1 MMLFI
6 VNNLKTV
13 YNCADKSLLTIV
25 TLASYILTYVTY
37 VPCMVKLKPRVHNI
51 FMYTGV
57 CIVDTLGPIIHKYP
71 DLIKHLAKCV
81 DHAQ

>member
-1 MMLFI
+1 MLT
-6 VNNLKTV
+6 NHYL
-13 YNCADKSLLTIV
+13 A
-25 TLASYILTYVTY
+25 TLAGYVRTYATYVLY
-37 VPCMVKLKPRVHNI
+37 MVKLTPRVHNV

-57 CIVDTLGPIIHKYP
+57 CIVDTLGPIVRKYP